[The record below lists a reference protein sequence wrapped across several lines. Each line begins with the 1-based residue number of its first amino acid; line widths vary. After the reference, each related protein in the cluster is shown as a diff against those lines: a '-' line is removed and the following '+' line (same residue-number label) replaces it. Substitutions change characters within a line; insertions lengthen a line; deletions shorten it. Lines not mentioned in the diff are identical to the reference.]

1 MPEAFDPYRKWLGIP
16 PKDQPP
22 NHYRLL
28 AIELF
33 EDDPDVIEAAA
44 DARMAHVRTYQTGQN
59 SAVSQRILNELSQA
73 KLCLLDGTRKRGYD
87 ADLRARQAA
96 SSDAGRA
103 AAPTPSRIGQAA
115 APASGAPLPKARPLP
130 VAGQAPAPIVTRR
143 AASAA
148 ARRGP
153 WPAWVLPAAMIAGV
167 ALVALVGW
175 AVLRWAGPVSSPS
188 RPSDIAAKDS
198 RRNGTS
204 STKTSKKSR
213 TSRGGSATANQTIV
227 LAAEA
232 AHPPDPP
239 GVTADRIIIW
249 NQFNSI
255 HKDRGTRACNVS
267 LWRKGREIWRR
278 DEIEIPWSPDSEQ
291 NVSVAIPPD
300 RFDRVRVE
308 ITQWEQNGGGLAEI
322 EVYRNDRNLAR
333 GCPAVAAAVQA
344 PWFAADKVTDGVTSS
359 LGDGY
364 WLLPDKMP
372 GWIEVDL
379 AFAEP
384 RKSQGIQAEK
394 LVVWNTHN
402 AQHNNHGA
410 VALNLQLLLQAKEVW
425 RKDDV
430 PIDWKP
436 DEDPS
441 LEVEL
446 PPVRFDRVRV
456 EVARWPAL
464 GGGLS
469 EIQVIS
475 GGENIARG
483 CTVESPIYFNHAYRP
498 ANVTD
503 GITSSLGD
511 GVGYWLAADGKGG
524 WAEIDLS
531 CNDPA
536 IGEANQT
543 LGAYRAL
550 VEHDWPR
557 ALPWLGR
564 SDSRELRK
572 LALLDAS
579 NPGDPHEQATV
590 GDGWWDAADAS
601 DDAAK
606 PVLRQRAAF
615 RYAQAMMRL
624 GEAERLRPQERIAAT
639 LPLAEGTPLLLL
651 PETELKGVGYLREPI
666 VLLRGVP
673 RPWGLWVHPS
683 ANQPTLAAFS
693 LAKKHHRFAGA
704 AAINDTAQQGAQTP
718 LTFRIVGDGR
728 AIWTSQPLQQ
738 TSSAEPFDIDVS
750 GVERLE
756 LIVDCP
762 GDNAFCHAVWI
773 DPILDPTSS
782 WPGIDVGQAPPQLA
796 ATSAKIDRPTMTDG
810 DAPPLRPS
818 NNLAPGESA
827 PNGTAPTDA
836 APSDRPPSLAELAKD
851 PEKLPPPDDAARKAA
866 EQELKQRY
874 KTEWLGKGASGR
886 LGSANILARAAE
898 EEAESPAEQFV
909 LLSQAC
915 DLAAKAGNYTAA
927 AEFID
932 QLGERFVVSPLAMR
946 ADALTDINRVQKV
959 AAQKQP
965 LVDNALFLVADS
977 LQADDYETAE
987 QAAKLA
993 ALAARGAN
1001 DAVRAEA
1008 AKQCVKDVTEIAR
1021 HYKSLHAA
1029 VERLH
1034 ESADDPEANLKLGQF
1049 ECMLKHDWQHGLP
1062 RLARGSDEALR
1073 QLAQRD
1079 LKSPVEPSARL
1090 SLAQAWFDWAAGS
1103 KGETKLAC
1111 QSRALEWYERAAP
1124 ACRGDDREQADK
1136 RIAEISGS
1144 GAFQARSLRWLE
1156 RLRLG
1161 VEIDEEI
1168 DCTSAARSFELGK
1181 TFDIGKS
1188 WVLTLEFL
1196 ARDITSPG
1204 MAFFIGD
1211 DRDARDPIV
1220 VSLLDDGRLY
1230 IRVSDSGD
1238 ETASYELT
1246 CPLNARDSRQ
1256 WKHVRVAYVDAD
1268 RSLAVELDGQPAE
1281 SGFLNFVPA
1290 IDRPMLCW
1298 IGGVNS
1304 WDQRFSGKV
1313 RRVRL
1318 TN

>member
-1 MPEAFDPYRKWLGIP
+1 M
-16 PKDQPP
+16 
-22 NHYRLL
+22 
-28 AIELF
+28 
-33 EDDPDVIEAAA
+33 
-44 DARMAHVRTYQTGQN
+44 
-59 SAVSQRILNELSQA
+59 
-73 KLCLLDGTRKRGYD
+73 
-87 ADLRARQAA
+87 
-96 SSDAGRA
+96 
-103 AAPTPSRIGQAA
+103 
-115 APASGAPLPKARPLP
+115 
-130 VAGQAPAPIVTRR
+130 
-143 AASAA
+143 
-148 ARRGP
+148 
-153 WPAWVLPAAMIAGV
+153 
-167 ALVALVGW
+167 
-175 AVLRWAGPVSSPS
+175 
-188 RPSDIAAKDS
+188 
-198 RRNGTS
+198 
-204 STKTSKKSR
+204 
-213 TSRGGSATANQTIV
+213 
-227 LAAEA
+227 
-232 AHPPDPP
+232 
-239 GVTADRIIIW
+239 TADRVVIW
-249 NQFNSI
+249 NQHNDR
-255 HKDRGTRACNVS
+255 HHDRGTLECNLSLVREGQEVWRQDQIALPWSAERDENVS
-267 LWRKGREIWRR
+267 I
-278 DEIEIPWSPDSEQ
+278 
-291 NVSVAIPPD
+291 NVPNL

-308 ITQWEQNGGGLAEI
+308 ITKWEQASGGLAEI
-322 EVYRNDRNLAR
+322 EVYRGEANLAR
-333 GCPAVAAAVQA
+333 GCPATACAQLNSR
-344 PWFAADKVTDGVTSS
+344 FTADKLTDGIVT
-359 LGDGY
+359 GY
-364 WLLPDKMP
+364 FDSFWLLPDRMP
-372 GWIEVDL
+372 GWAEIDL
-379 AFAEP
+379 SLAEP
-384 RKSQGIQAEK
+384 RASAGVRADRLI
-394 LVVWNTHN
+394 LWNTHN
-402 AQHNNHGA
+402 SRHNDRGA
-410 VALNLQLLLQAKEVW
+410 VAVNLRLSLGQKEVW
-425 RKDDV
+425 RQDDV
-430 PIDWKP
+430 AVPWSP
-436 DEDPS
+436 DQDTS
-441 LEVEL
+441 VEVEL
-446 PPVRFDRVRV
+446 PQLPFDRVRV
-456 EVARWPAL
+456 EVTRWPAL
-464 GGGLS
+464 GAGLS
-469 EIQVIS
+469 EIQVMQGSHNLARACPVVSS
-475 GGENIARG
+475 GCLNHNFRPEN
-483 CTVESPIYFNHAYRP
+483 TV
-498 ANVTD
+498 D
-503 GITSSLGD
+503 GITSSLTEEL
-511 GVGYWLAADGKGG
+511 GYWCAPDRSDG
-524 WAEIDLS
+524 WIEIDLS
-531 CNDPA
+531 CNDPS
-536 IGEANQT
+536 IGEANQK

-557 ALPWLGR
+557 ALPWLAR

-579 NPGDPHEQATV
+579 NPGDPHEQAAI

-601 DDAAK
+601 DDPAK

-624 GEAERLRPQERIAAT
+624 GEAERARPMERIAAT
-639 LPLAEGTPLLLL
+639 LPLAEGTPLFLL

-673 RPWGLWVHPS
+673 RPLGLWAHPG

-693 LAKKHHRFAGA
+693 LAKKYHRFAGA

-718 LTFRIVGDGR
+718 LTFRILGDGR

-750 GVERLE
+750 GFERLE

-782 WPGIDVGQAPPQLA
+782 WPGIHVGPAPPQLA

-810 DAPPLRPS
+810 DAPPPRPS

-827 PNGTAPTDA
+827 PSGTAPTNA
-836 APSDRPPSLAELAKD
+836 APSGRPPRLAELAKD
-851 PEKLPPPDDAARKAA
+851 PEKLPPPDEAARKAA

-886 LGSANILARAAE
+886 LGSARILAKAAE
-898 EEAESPAEQFV
+898 KEADSPTDQFV

-915 DLAAKAGNYTAA
+915 DLAAKTGNYSAA

-932 QLGERFVVSPLAMR
+932 QLAERFVVSPLAMR
-946 ADALTDINRVQKV
+946 ADALADINRVQKV

-977 LQADDYETAE
+977 LQADDYATAE

-1008 AKQCVKDVTEIAR
+1008 AKQCVKDVSELAR

-1034 ESADDPEANLKLGQF
+1034 EEADDAEANLKLGMF

-1079 LKSPVEPSARL
+1079 LQSPVEPSARL
-1090 SLAQAWFDWAAGS
+1090 GLAQAWFEWAAGS
-1103 KGETKLAC
+1103 KDETKLAC
-1111 QSRALEWYERAAP
+1111 QSRALEWYELAAP
-1124 ACRGDDREQADK
+1124 ACRGDDRQQADE
-1136 RIAEISGS
+1136 RIAEIGGS
-1144 GAFQARSLRWLE
+1144 GAFQARPLRWLE

-1161 VEIDEEI
+1161 VEVDEEI
-1168 DCTSAARSFELGK
+1168 DCTSASKSFDLGK

-1204 MAFFIGD
+1204 VAFFIGD
-1211 DRDARDPIV
+1211 DRGGRDPIV

-1230 IRVSDSGD
+1230 VRVSDSGD

-1246 CPLNARDSRQ
+1246 CPLNAQDSRR
-1256 WKHVRVAYVDAD
+1256 WKHVRVNYRDSD
-1268 RSLAVELDGQPAE
+1268 RSVTVELDGEPAA
-1281 SGFLNFVPA
+1281 SGVLNFVPA

-1298 IGGVNS
+1298 VGGVNS

>member
-59 SAVSQRILNELSQA
+59 SAVSQKILNELAQA
-73 KLCLLDGTRKRGYD
+73 KLCLLDPARKPAYD
-87 ADLRARQAA
+87 AELRSRQAVSA
-96 SSDAGRA
+96 DAGRP
-103 AAPTPSRIGQAA
+103 AAPAPSRIGQAA
-115 APASGAPLPKARPLP
+115 APAATPLPKARPLP
-130 VAGQAPAPIVTRR
+130 LAAQSPVPIVTTRP
-143 AASAA
+143 ASTV

-153 WPAWVLPAAMIAGV
+153 WPMWVLPAAMIAGV
-167 ALVALVGW
+167 VLVAVAGW
-175 AVLRWAGPVSSPS
+175 AVLSWTGSRSAPS
-188 RPSDIAAKDS
+188 RKSETAAKDPKQKRAAES
-198 RRNGTS
+198 
-204 STKTSKKSR
+204 KTAEKSR
-213 TSRGGSATANQTIV
+213 KSRGGSTVADQTIALTV
-227 LAAEA
+227 EA
-232 AHPPDPP
+232 GHPPAPP
-239 GVTADRIIIW
+239 GLIADRVVIW
-249 NQFNSI
+249 NQHSEN
-255 HKDRGTRACNVS
+255 HRDRGSRECNLS
-267 LWRKGREIWRR
+267 LLREGKEVWRQDQIAL
-278 DEIEIPWSPDSEQ
+278 PWSPDRDENISID
-291 NVSVAIPPD
+291 IPKL

-308 ITQWEQNGGGLAEI
+308 VTKWKQLSGGLAEI
-322 EVYRNDRNLAR
+322 EVYRGDRNLAL
-333 GCPAVAAAVQA
+333 GCPATACAQLGWDY
-344 PWFAADKVTDGVTSS
+344 PPDKLTDGITTSH
-359 LGDGY
+359 LHGV
-364 WLLPDKMP
+364 WLLPDRMP
-372 GWIEVDL
+372 GWAEIDL
-379 AFAEP
+379 SFAEP
-384 RKSQGIQAEK
+384 RATPGVQAEK
-394 LVVWNTHN
+394 LVIWNTHN
-402 AQHNNHGA
+402 SYHNDRGA
-410 VALNLQLLLQAKEVW
+410 SAVNVRLSLGKKEVW
-425 RKDDV
+425 SKDDL

-436 DEDPS
+436 DEDPT
-441 LEVEL
+441 LAVEL
-446 PPVRFDRVRV
+446 PPVRFDRVRI

-469 EIQVIS
+469 EVQVIS
-475 GGENIARG
+475 DGENIARN
-483 CTVESPIYFNHAYRP
+483 CPVESRTCLNHTYRP

-511 GVGYWLAADGKGG
+511 GVGFWLAADGKGG
-524 WAEIDLS
+524 WVEIDLS
-531 CNDPA
+531 CNDPS
-536 IGEANQT
+536 IGEANQK

-557 ALPWLGR
+557 ALPWLAR
-564 SDSRELRK
+564 CDSRELRK

-579 NPGDPHEQATV
+579 NPGDGHELATV

-639 LPLAEGTPLLLL
+639 LPLAEGTPLFLL
-651 PETELKGVGYLREPI
+651 PETELKGIGYLREPI
-666 VLLRGVP
+666 VLLRGEP
-673 RPWGLWVHPS
+673 RPWALWVHPG

-693 LAKKHHRFAGA
+693 LAKKYHRFAGA

-738 TSSAEPFDIDVS
+738 TSSAEPFDVDVS

-762 GDNAFCHAVWI
+762 GGNALCHAVWI
-773 DPILDPTSS
+773 DPMLDPTSS
-782 WPGIDVGQAPPQLA
+782 WPGIDAGPAPQRLATASPKIERPKATEGAAPP
-796 ATSAKIDRPTMTDG
+796 PT
-810 DAPPLRPS
+810 PS
-818 NNLAPGESA
+818 NSLAPSEST
-827 PNGTAPTDA
+827 PNGTAPTEA
-836 APSDRPPSLAELAKD
+836 AANGRPPSLAELAKD
-851 PEKLPPPDDAARKAA
+851 PEKLQPPDEAARKAA
-866 EQELKQRY
+866 EQALKQRY

-886 LGSANILARAAE
+886 LGSARILARAAE
-898 EEAESPAEQFV
+898 KEAESPAEQFV
-909 LLSQAC
+909 LLNQAC
-915 DLAAKAGNYTAA
+915 DLAAKTGNYSAA

-932 QLGERFVVSPLAMR
+932 QLVDRFVVSPLALR
-946 ADALTDINRVQKV
+946 ADALTEINRVQKV

-965 LVDNALFLVADS
+965 LVDNALFLVADA
-977 LQADDYETAE
+977 LQADDYATAE
-987 QAAKLA
+987 QTAKLA

-1008 AKQCVKDVTEIAR
+1008 AKQCVKDVSEVAR

-1034 ESADDPEANLKLGQF
+1034 EVADDPEANLKLGQF
-1049 ECMLKHDWQHGLP
+1049 ECMLKHDWHQGLL
-1062 RLARGSDEALR
+1062 RLARGSDEALG

-1079 LKSPVEPSARL
+1079 LQSPVEPAARL
-1090 SLAQAWFDWAAGS
+1090 DLAEAWFEWAAGS
-1103 KGETKLAC
+1103 KDETKLAC
-1111 QSRALEWYERAAP
+1111 QSRALEWYELAAP
-1124 ACRGDDREQADK
+1124 ACRGDDRKQADE
-1136 RIAEISGS
+1136 RIAEIRGS
-1144 GAFQARSLRWLE
+1144 GAFQTRPLRWLE
-1156 RLRLG
+1156 RLRRG
-1161 VEIDEEI
+1161 VEVDDEI
-1168 DCTSAARSFELGK
+1168 DCTSAAESFELGK

-1196 ARDITSPG
+1196 ARDIASPG

-1211 DRDARDPIV
+1211 DRGGRDPIV

-1230 IRVSDSGD
+1230 VRVSDSGA

-1246 CPLNARDSRQ
+1246 CPLNAQDSRR
-1256 WKHVRVAYVDAD
+1256 WKHVRVSYRDSD
-1268 RSLAVELDGQPAE
+1268 RLVTVELDGEPAA
-1281 SGFLNFVPA
+1281 SGVLNFVPA